1 MKEEGNGNT
10 GIKAYYIPPRI
21 ERDVEQ
27 HKDLNTQ
34 GKVNKTGE
42 THEVNHRRW
51 GESKGRQWKAMQDAQ
66 RESIRN
72 KTDPDQ
78 LESQRVTH
86 KVTNTGDVN

>member
-1 MKEEGNGNT
+1 MKKEGNENT

-21 ERDVEQ
+21 QRDVEQ

-51 GESKGRQWKAMQDAQ
+51 GKNKGRQCKAMQDTQ
-66 RESIRN
+66 RRAFEIKQN
-72 KTDPDQ
+72 M
-78 LESQRVTH
+78 
-86 KVTNTGDVN
+86 TN